1 MNRFD
6 KVMIAANFD
15 HAATCYDQHAVLQ
28 KLIAERLIT
37 RLDLVTVR
45 PEQIIDIGS
54 GTGTSSRLLAGRYR
68 NARVIQFDL
77 SQMMLRKSRRKFPW
91 FFSRQHYLCGDAEY
105 LPIATGVID
114 MVFSSLTFQWCND
127 LDLAFAETRRI
138 LKPNGLFIFATL
150 GPDTLK
156 ELRASWAAADTAT
169 HVNTFFDMHDV
180 GDALVRTG
188 MENVVMDMESVTMT
202 YSDCTDLMRDLKNLG
217 SRNVNLDRQKG
228 LTGKGK
234 LKQMTAAYEK
244 YRQGEKL
251 PATYEVVYGH
261 AWAPLHGRSEKSG
274 RVAYIPVESLRTHKQ
289 VKQHRI

>member
-6 KVMIAANFD
+6 KGMITANFD
-15 HAATCYDQHAVLQ
+15 HAAAFYDQHAVLQ
-28 KLIAERLIT
+28 KMIAERLIT
-37 RLDLVTVR
+37 RLDLVTVH

-54 GTGTSSRLLAGRYR
+54 GTGTSSRLLARRYR
-68 NARVIQFDL
+68 NARVIQLDI

-91 FFSRQHYLCGDAEY
+91 YFSRQHYLCGDAEY
-105 LPIATGVID
+105 LPIATGVVD
-114 MVFSSLTFQWCND
+114 MVFSSLTFQWCNE
-127 LDLAFAETRRI
+127 LDLAFAEARRI
-138 LKPNGLFIFATL
+138 LRPNGLFIFATL

-156 ELRASWAAADTAT
+156 ELRASWASADTAT

-180 GDALVRTG
+180 GDALVRSG
-188 MENVVMDMESVTMT
+188 MEGVVMDVESVTMT
-202 YSDCTDLMRDLKNLG
+202 YSNCSDLMRDLKTLG

-234 LKQMTAAYEK
+234 LKQMTTAYEK

-261 AWAPLHGRSEKSG
+261 AWAPVHGRSERSG
-274 RVAYIPVESLRTHKQ
+274 RVVNVPVESLRRHRQ
-289 VKQHRI
+289 VGQHRI